1 MDKLNEQVGENLKAA
16 RIGKGLK
23 QEQLAEMAGL
33 STNHISKLE
42 TGKSGLQLKT
52 VIQLCDALDMS
63 IDELVFGETDELLR
77 NKNTFDKAKRHMMA
91 QQLREMI
98 KILEED

>member
-23 QEQLAEMAGL
+23 QEQLAEMAKL

-52 VIQLCDALDMS
+52 LIQLCDALDMS
-63 IDELVFGETDELLR
+63 LDELVFGDPEEMEGR
-77 NKNTFDKAKRHMMA
+77 KNNFDRARRY
-91 QQLREMI
+91 QLVEQLKEMI